1 MKKFLA
7 TTALVIMGASAA
19 YANNTNIQGNV
30 QSRCSIVTET
40 SGVYGNPTADT
51 LTTVATDGGVL
62 PIIRVDV
69 IQADSYKVSVP
80 WPDSFSSSPTL
91 TYSVVWAG
99 EIEVSAV
106 SDANISSYE
115 SDKVEYNNHT
125 EYDLTLSGSTW
136 FKVTSTAEYGVDKSF
151 PGGVYTA
158 IVTSECIPK

>member
-7 TTALVIMGASAA
+7 TTALVIMGTSAA

-40 SGVYGNPTADT
+40 SGVYGNPTADK
-51 LTTVATDGGVL
+51 LTTVAADAGVL

-69 IQADSYKVSVP
+69 IQADSYKVKIS

-91 TYSVVWAG
+91 TDSVVWTG
-99 EIEVSAV
+99 EVEVSAV
-106 SDANISSYE
+106 SDTNMSSYE
-115 SDKVEYNNHT
+115 TNKVEYENDT
-125 EYDLTLSGSTW
+125 EFDLTLSGSTW
-136 FKVTSTAEYGVDKSF
+136 FKVTSTALYGSTKSF